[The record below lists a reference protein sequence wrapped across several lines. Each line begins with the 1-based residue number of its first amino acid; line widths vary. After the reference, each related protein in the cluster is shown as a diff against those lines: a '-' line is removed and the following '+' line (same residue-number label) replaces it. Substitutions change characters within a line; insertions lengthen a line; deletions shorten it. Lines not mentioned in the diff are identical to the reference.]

1 MKDII
6 DTTVVQPAKDAVRRL
21 FQALKDLGHNAL
33 DVLKA
38 PFEIEASA
46 AALAFTPIQSGFRV
60 VIARSS
66 IPRGSQTQKVFG
78 GSAAPDRT
86 RRS

>member
-21 FQALKDLGHNAL
+21 FRN
-33 DVLKA
+33 
-38 PFEIEASA
+38 
-46 AALAFTPIQSGFRV
+46 
-60 VIARSS
+60 
-66 IPRGSQTQKVFG
+66 GSQTQKVFG
-78 GSAAPDRT
+78 GSAAPDQT